1 MTNPKRG
8 RPSDYSFQVAISIC
22 ARLAEGTRDLA
33 EQVAQGAVPIRA
45 VGGAEDGSLGTNA
58 FAILEAIESLDSA
71 GGVLVL
77 VDLGSAVL
85 SAETALEQLTPEKRE
100 RVRLADAP
108 FVEGAVAAAV
118 EASVGSELE
127 AVLAT
132 AEAARGQ
139 GKLG

>member
-1 MTNPKRG
+1 
-8 RPSDYSFQVAISIC
+8 VSIGLVLVSHSG
-22 ARLAEGTRDLA
+22 RLADGVREVA
-33 EQVAQGAVPIRA
+33 EQVAQGSVRVIA

-58 FAILEAIESLDSA
+58 IAIVAAIESLSDDD
-71 GGVLVL
+71 GVLVL

-85 SAETALEQLTPEKRE
+85 SAETALDQLDVELRE

-118 EASVGSELE
+118 EASLDSGLD

-132 AEAARGQ
+132 AEAARLQ
-139 GKLG
+139 GKLA

>member
-1 MTNPKRG
+1 
-8 RPSDYSFQVAISIC
+8 VAVGLVLVSHS
-22 ARLAEGTRDLA
+22 ARLAEGVCELA
-33 EQVAQGAVPIRA
+33 EQVTQGTVRIIA

-58 FAILEAIESLDSA
+58 MAIVAAIESLSDDDD
-71 GGVLVL
+71 GVVVL

-85 SAETALEQLTPEKRE
+85 SAETALDQLDVELRE

-118 EASVGSELE
+118 ESSLDSGLD

-139 GKLG
+139 GKLA